1 MPEQQIKEVNG
12 WVFQVSECGNYIY
25 LHKDGYPGSFHI
37 KSDTE
42 GFVVDIWNDNDDP
55 EVEATTF
62 CLYTELEPE

>member
-1 MPEQQIKEVNG
+1 MPEQQINEING
-12 WVFQVSECGNYIY
+12 WVFQVSDCGNYIY
-25 LHKDGYPGSFHI
+25 L

-55 EVEATTF
+55 KVQATTF